1 MAKRRSA
8 RSLRWR
14 SGISWSSMRRQNE
27 APYLRRVGRREPR
40 ARRASRAQ
48 RRYRRR
54 LPLDEQQLCRH
65 AAVHRRGAQGAQPA
79 IVPRRLVVLAERH
92 AVPDRVAAGCGC
104 EYPQRTAVPDERGAA
119 IMAVMMGR
127 LYAALREA
135 NVPEDKATAAA
146 EEIAAYDNRLAAIE
160 SRLAVLTW
168 MVGSTIAL
176 VAAVG
181 MPALWLLL
189 RVASKVGAL

>member
-1 MAKRRSA
+1 
-8 RSLRWR
+8 
-14 SGISWSSMRRQNE
+14 
-27 APYLRRVGRREPR
+27 
-40 ARRASRAQ
+40 
-48 RRYRRR
+48 
-54 LPLDEQQLCRH
+54 
-65 AAVHRRGAQGAQPA
+65 
-79 IVPRRLVVLAERH
+79 
-92 AVPDRVAAGCGC
+92 
-104 EYPQRTAVPDERGAA
+104 
-119 IMAVMMGR
+119 MAVMMGR

-176 VAAVG
+176 VVAVG
-181 MPALWLLL
+181 TPALWLLL

>member
-1 MAKRRSA
+1 
-8 RSLRWR
+8 
-14 SGISWSSMRRQNE
+14 
-27 APYLRRVGRREPR
+27 
-40 ARRASRAQ
+40 
-48 RRYRRR
+48 
-54 LPLDEQQLCRH
+54 
-65 AAVHRRGAQGAQPA
+65 
-79 IVPRRLVVLAERH
+79 
-92 AVPDRVAAGCGC
+92 
-104 EYPQRTAVPDERGAA
+104 
-119 IMAVMMGR
+119 MAVMMGR